1 MFGRKESLH
10 EIVAMYVF
18 CDIWYYMIIKTYFVF
33 SVAKH
38 GLSLGGSHG
47 GVR

>member
-1 MFGRKESLH
+1 MSGRKESLH

-18 CDIWYYMIIKTYFVF
+18 CVYMIIKTYFVF
-33 SVAKH
+33 SVAKR